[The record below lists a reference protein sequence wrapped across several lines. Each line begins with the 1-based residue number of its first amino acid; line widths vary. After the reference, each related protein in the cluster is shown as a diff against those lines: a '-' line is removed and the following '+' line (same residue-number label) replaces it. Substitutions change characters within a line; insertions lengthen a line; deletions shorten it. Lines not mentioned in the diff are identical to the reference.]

1 MADLQEI
8 QGKLD
13 TIKTTMNENIQF
25 ALKNTEK
32 VEDIQAKS
40 ERLMDSS
47 DTFKSRAVALKRRY
61 GAAIFC
67 VAACVLVSVLF
78 LVIGLK

>member
-13 TIKTTMNENIQF
+13 AVKTTMNENIQF

-32 VEDIQAKS
+32 VEDIQVKS
-40 ERLMDSS
+40 ERLVDSS
-47 DTFKSRAVALKRRY
+47 DTFKRRAVALKQRY
-61 GAAIFC
+61 GATILCIAIC
-67 VAACVLVSVLF
+67 ILIAVLLF
-78 LVIGLK
+78 LIPK

>member
-8 QGKLD
+8 QEKLD
-13 TIKTTMNENIQF
+13 TVKTTMNENIQF

-32 VEDIQAKS
+32 VEDIQVKS
-40 ERLMDSS
+40 ERLVESS

-61 GAAIFC
+61 GATILC
-67 VAACVLVSVLF
+67 VSLCILTAVLF